1 MIYIKQTFADEGVV
15 IIQVDGVLDRES
27 LPAFK
32 TTFYRYFGKC
42 AKIVL
47 SLEGL
52 AHIDQEGKAFLRG
65 FQDKVNITGLS
76 EFLKMELGRK

>member
-1 MIYIKQTFADEGVV
+1 MIYIKQTLANKGAV
-15 IIQVDGVLDRES
+15 IIQVDGVLDHES

-32 TTFYRYFGKC
+32 KTFYRYFGKC
-42 AKIVL
+42 AKVVL

-52 AHIDQEGKAFLRG
+52 VHIDQEGKAFLRE
-65 FQDKVNITGLS
+65 FQNKVNITGLS